1 MLAKLPATACKAESM
16 TGPIQVKET
25 EIRVDRTILRWAVVE
40 GSRVIAVFREPNRA
54 EAYARRMNQ
63 IRRDMGI

>member
-1 MLAKLPATACKAESM
+1 M

-40 GSRVIAVFREPNRA
+40 GSRVIAVFRESNRA

-63 IRRDMGI
+63 IRGDMGI